1 MVKMWDAKLV
11 KMRNEM
17 NISNIVKR
25 IGDKADSSDITDA
38 FDKQNTR
45 IELIE

>member
-1 MVKMWDAKLV
+1 MVKLWDSKLV

-25 IGDKADSSDITDA
+25 IGEKADS
-38 FDKQNTR
+38 
-45 IELIE
+45 IEVK